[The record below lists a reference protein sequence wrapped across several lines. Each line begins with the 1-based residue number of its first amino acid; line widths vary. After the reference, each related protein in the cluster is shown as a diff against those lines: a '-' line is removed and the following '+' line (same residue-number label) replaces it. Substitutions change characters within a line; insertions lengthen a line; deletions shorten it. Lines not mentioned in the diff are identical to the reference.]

1 MVDYILVNN
10 KYRSS
15 VKDVKVILGEE
26 RMSQN
31 YLLSMDMI
39 FKKKVRRSA
48 KFRKKLKPWRFRES
62 KVEEEFAEEVKVRKT
77 KVKAVVVLS

>member
-1 MVDYILVNN
+1 MVDYILMNN

-26 RMSQN
+26 RLSQN

-39 FKKKVRRSA
+39 FKKKVRRKV
-48 KFRKKLKPWRFRES
+48 KFRKKLKPWRFRGQRW
-62 KVEEEFAEEVKVRKT
+62 KKNLQKR
-77 KVKAVVVLS
+77 LR

>member
-1 MVDYILVNN
+1 MVDYILMNN

-26 RMSQN
+26 RLSQN

-39 FKKKVRRSA
+39 FKKKVRRKV

-62 KVEEEFAEEVKVRKT
+62 KKKKVEEEFAEEVKVRKA
-77 KVKAVVVLS
+77 K